1 MKAWV
6 IANWKTVETPILDEN
21 GQQIGV
27 STTRVP
33 DLPVEGIGFA
43 VALERP
49 LRCLVKV
56 VSRNPAHLQPFLKA
70 EAEGRINI
78 IGREDNLAD
87 LLPKLRAA
95 VTANGGNL
103 ATWKREHYFCGED

>member
-21 GQQIGV
+21 GQQTGV

-56 VSRNPAHLQPFLKA
+56 VSKNPAHVQPFLDAHQAGKLSLL
-70 EAEGRINI
+70 
-78 IGREDNLAD
+78 GRESNLAD
-87 LLPKLRAA
+87 LLPKLQAA
-95 VTANGGNL
+95 VTANGGSL
-103 ATWKREHYFCGED
+103 ATWRREHYYCGED

>member
-21 GQQIGV
+21 GQQTGV

-56 VSRNPAHLQPFLKA
+56 VSKNPAHIQPFLDA
-70 EAEGRINI
+70 HQAGTLTLL
-78 IGREDNLAD
+78 GRESNLVD
-87 LLPKLRAA
+87 LLPKLQAA
-95 VTANGGNL
+95 VTANGGDL
-103 ATWKREHYFCGED
+103 TRWRYTDHFCGED